1 MEIAGSKVVP
11 IRQADKNMQMEKKKL
26 IRSSGSLLEVYL
38 QQRLLLLF
46 DKVES
51 GLNDAAAEGNT
62 ASILADIS
70 VLKQASKRLS
80 LGFIGAVSKNII
92 SFSDELIGKE
102 KPELASF
109 SSAEAETGLSLLAI
123 DEVENKLLLEGYIS
137 GCEGRLS
144 KLLHALRSRIEFV
157 TKTDGLNESKNPFGP
172 SVLMNAYADLIQE
185 ESFSKEV
192 EDILYQSF
200 SETVL
205 SGLGEVIDSINELF
219 IDAGVLPKIPIKR
232 SRSIVNKGADT
243 ASPVQQSAY
252 SPQSFVSP
260 AQQFSNPL
268 QQFVNPSDMPA
279 AAVQNT
285 AVVNTQLDPA
295 LYSNLLGMA
304 QAYRGS
310 ASENIQ
316 ADGLQVAGEQLPT
329 NELIST
335 LTSLQHAGADTQQS
349 VRAQIGTKIQVD
361 GQRQPYAEQDDTL
374 IDVVAMFF
382 DVILQDRHLPDVV
395 RAMIAQLQIPILKV
409 AMMDKEFFA
418 KKSHPA
424 RQFLNALSQ
433 AGLGVS
439 EKNTKIKNS
448 VFEKMESLVARV
460 LMDFDSDIVIFA
472 DLFAEFELF
481 MQQQQRQVDVIE
493 ERSRAATRSNEQ
505 LELTKRKAAY
515 EVALRLNGQTIP
527 EFVQVFLDSV
537 WSDVLVLAL
546 LRHEREPQE
555 VEKSLQVI
563 ERLLCSV
570 NKPSNVAEKK
580 IILADMGR
588 LLKDLKVGLDNISYD
603 FHQSAQFFKELESW
617 HRHLLLADSDEPV
630 AELDSGNEVSMVD
643 LSEELSMA
651 SLEESLLQEL
661 ESEQSTMPNDKFSKR
676 SNKMQ
681 VGDWIEYNNEE
692 GELSR
697 AKLSW
702 KSSVTS
708 SCLFVDDRGSKA
720 LDIKLVDFAEAL
732 REKDIRLLGQEKEP
746 LVERVL
752 AGMKNFIK
760 GHSTEASLV

>member
-26 IRSSGSLLEVYL
+26 IRSSGNLLEVYL

-70 VLKQASKRLS
+70 VLKQASKGLS
-80 LGFIGAVSKNII
+80 LAFIGAVSKNIL

-102 KPELASF
+102 KLELASF
-109 SSAEAETGLSLLAI
+109 SSVTVETGLSLLAI

-172 SVLMNAYADLIQE
+172 SVLMNTYADLIQA

-192 EDILYQSF
+192 ENILYQSF
-200 SETVL
+200 SEIVL
-205 SGLGEVIDSINELF
+205 SGLGEVLDTINELF

-232 SRSIVNKGADT
+232 SRSVVNKGANT
-243 ASPVQQSAY
+243 ASPVHPVQQPAY
-252 SPQSFVSP
+252 SPQH
-260 AQQFSNPL
+260 FSNPL

>member
-26 IRSSGSLLEVYL
+26 IRSSGNLLEVYL

-70 VLKQASKRLS
+70 VLKQASKGLS
-80 LGFIGAVSKNII
+80 LAFIGAVSKNIL

-102 KPELASF
+102 KLELASF
-109 SSAEAETGLSLLAI
+109 SSVTVETGLSLLAI

-172 SVLMNAYADLIQE
+172 SVLMNTYADLIQA

-192 EDILYQSF
+192 ENILYQSF
-200 SETVL
+200 SEIVL
-205 SGLGEVIDSINELF
+205 SGLGEVLDTINELF

-232 SRSIVNKGADT
+232 SRSVVNKGANT
-243 ASPVQQSAY
+243 ASPVHPVQQPAD
-252 SPQSFVSP
+252 SPQH
-260 AQQFSNPL
+260 FSNPL

>member
-1 MEIAGSKVVP
+1 
-11 IRQADKNMQMEKKKL
+11 MQMEKKKL
-26 IRSSGSLLEVYL
+26 IRSSGNLLEIYL
-38 QQRLLLLF
+38 QQSVLQHF
-46 DKVES
+46 EGVDEA
-51 GLNDAAAEGNT
+51 LNDAMAGGDS
-62 ASILADIS
+62 ASILADMS
-70 VLKQASKRLS
+70 VLKQNYKS
-80 LGFIGAVSKNII
+80 LTRAFIGAISKNILGYC
-92 SFSDELIGKE
+92 DELIGNE
-102 KPELASF
+102 QVGLASF
-109 SSAEAETGLSLLAI
+109 ASAGVEDGLSLLAV

-137 GCEGRLS
+137 SNEGRLS
-144 KLLHALRSRIEFV
+144 KLLHALRSRIEFI
-157 TKTDGLNESKNPFGP
+157 TKTEGLNESKNPFGP
-172 SVLMNAYADLIQE
+172 SVLMNTYADLIQA

-192 EDILYQSF
+192 ENILYRSF
-200 SETVL
+200 SEVVL
-205 SGLGEVIDSINELF
+205 NGLGDVLDTINELF
-219 IDAGVLPKIPIKR
+219 VDAGVLPKIPIKR
-232 SRSIVNKGADT
+232 SRSVVNKAADMASSVQQQGYSSQQSNLPAAMQGSGIVNA
-243 ASPVQQSAY
+243 
-252 SPQSFVSP
+252 
-260 AQQFSNPL
+260 
-268 QQFVNPSDMPA
+268 
-279 AAVQNT
+279 
-285 AVVNTQLDPA
+285 QLDPA
-295 LYSNLLGMA
+295 LYSNLLDMA
-304 QAYRGS
+304 QAYRVSG
-310 ASENIQ
+310 AETVKT
-316 ADGLQVAGEQLPT
+316 DGLQVAGEQLPT

-335 LTSLQHAGADTQQS
+335 LTSIQHAGADAQQS
-349 VRAQIGTKIQVD
+349 VRAQIGTKIQID

-409 AMMDKEFFA
+409 AMMDKDFFA

-472 DLFAEFELF
+472 DLFAEFKLF

-515 EVALRLNGQTIP
+515 EMALRLNGQTIP

-537 WSDVLVLAL
+537 WNDVLVLAL

-555 VEKSLQVI
+555 VGKCLQVI

-570 NKPSNVAEKK
+570 NKPSSVAEKK
-580 IILADMGR
+580 AILANLGR
-588 LLKDLKVGLDNISYD
+588 LLKDLKVGLENISYD
-603 FHQSAQFFKELESW
+603 FHQSSQFFKELESW
-617 HRHLLLADSDEPV
+617 HRHLLLAASDEQA
-630 AELDSGNEVSMVD
+630 AELEAGNEVSMVGFA
-643 LSEELSMA
+643 EELSMA

-661 ESEQSTMPNDKFSKR
+661 ESEQSAMPNDKFSKR

-681 VGDWIEYNNEE
+681 VGDWIEYNNEA
-692 GELSR
+692 GELLR

-708 SCLFVDDRGSKA
+708 SCLFVDDRGGKA
-720 LDIKLVDFAEAL
+720 LDVKLVDFSEAL
-732 REKDIRLLGQEKEP
+732 REKKIRLLGQEKEP

-760 GHSTEASLV
+760 GRSTEASVV

>member
-70 VLKQASKRLS
+70 VLKQASKGLS
-80 LGFIGAVSKNII
+80 LAFIGAVSKNIL

-102 KPELASF
+102 KLELASF
-109 SSAEAETGLSLLAI
+109 SSVTVETGLSLLAI

-172 SVLMNAYADLIQE
+172 SVLMNSYADLIQA
-185 ESFSKEV
+185 ESFSQEV
-192 EDILYQSF
+192 ENILYQSF
-200 SETVL
+200 SEIVL
-205 SGLGEVIDSINELF
+205 SGLGEVLDTINELF

-232 SRSIVNKGADT
+232 SRSVVNKGANT
-243 ASPVQQSAY
+243 ASPVHPVQQPAY
-252 SPQSFVSP
+252 SPQ
-260 AQQFSNPL
+260 QFSSPL
-268 QQFVNPSDMPA
+268 QQLVNPSDLPA
-279 AAVQNT
+279 TAVQNM
-285 AVVNTQLDPA
+285 AVANTQLDPV
-295 LYSNLLGMA
+295 LYGNLLGMA

-310 ASENIQ
+310 AGENVKT
-316 ADGLQVAGEQLPT
+316 DGLQVAGEQLPT

-335 LTSLQHAGADTQQS
+335 LTSIQHAGADTQQS
-349 VRAQIGTKIQVD
+349 VRAQIGTKIQID

-409 AMMDKEFFA
+409 AMMDKDFFA

-493 ERSRAATRSNEQ
+493 ERSRAATRSSEQ

-537 WSDVLVLAL
+537 WNDVLVLAL

-555 VEKSLQVI
+555 VGKCLQVI

-570 NKPSNVAEKK
+570 NKPGSVAEKK
-580 IILADMGR
+580 AILANLGR

-617 HRHLLLADSDEPV
+617 HRHLLLAGSDEPV
-630 AELDSGNEVSMVD
+630 AELDTGNEVSMVD

-661 ESEQSTMPNDKFSKR
+661 ESEQSAMPNDKFSKR

-681 VGDWIEYNNEE
+681 VGDWIEYNNEA
-692 GELSR
+692 GELLR

-708 SCLFVDDRGSKA
+708 SCLFVDDRGGKA
-720 LDIKLVDFAEAL
+720 LDVKLVDFSEAL
-732 REKDIRLLGQEKEP
+732 REKKIRLLGQEKEP

-760 GHSTEASLV
+760 GRSTEASVV

>member
-80 LGFIGAVSKNII
+80 LAFIGAVSKNIL

-102 KPELASF
+102 KLELASF
-109 SSAEAETGLSLLAI
+109 SSVTVETGLSLLAI

-172 SVLMNAYADLIQE
+172 SVLMNSYADLIQA
-185 ESFSKEV
+185 ESFSQEV
-192 EDILYQSF
+192 ENILYQSF
-200 SETVL
+200 SEIVL
-205 SGLGEVIDSINELF
+205 SGLGEVLDTINELF

-232 SRSIVNKGADT
+232 SRSVVNKGANT
-243 ASPVQQSAY
+243 ASPVHPVQQPAY
-252 SPQSFVSP
+252 SPQ
-260 AQQFSNPL
+260 QFSSPL
-268 QQFVNPSDMPA
+268 QQLVNPSDLPA
-279 AAVQNT
+279 TAVQNM
-285 AVVNTQLDPA
+285 AVANTQLDPV
-295 LYSNLLGMA
+295 LYGNLLGMA

-310 ASENIQ
+310 AGENVKT
-316 ADGLQVAGEQLPT
+316 DGLQVAGEQLPT

-335 LTSLQHAGADTQQS
+335 LTSIQHAGADTQQS
-349 VRAQIGTKIQVD
+349 VRAQIGTKIQID

-409 AMMDKEFFA
+409 AMMDKDFFA

-493 ERSRAATRSNEQ
+493 ERSRAATRSSEQ

-537 WSDVLVLAL
+537 WNDVLVLAL

-555 VEKSLQVI
+555 VGKCLQVI

-570 NKPSNVAEKK
+570 NKPGSVAEKK
-580 IILADMGR
+580 AILANLGR
-588 LLKDLKVGLDNISYD
+588 LLKDLKVGLENISYD
-603 FHQSAQFFKELESW
+603 FHQSSQFFKELESW
-617 HRHLLLADSDEPV
+617 HRHLLLAASDEQT
-630 AELDSGNEVSMVD
+630 AELEAGNEVSMVD
-643 LSEELSMA
+643 FAEELSMA

-661 ESEQSTMPNDKFSKR
+661 ESEQSAMPNDKFSKR

-681 VGDWIEYNNEE
+681 VGDWIEYNNEA
-692 GELSR
+692 GELLR

-708 SCLFVDDRGSKA
+708 SCLFVDDRGGKA
-720 LDIKLVDFAEAL
+720 LDVKLVDFAEAL
-732 REKDIRLLGQEKEP
+732 REKKIRLLGQEKEP

-760 GHSTEASLV
+760 GRSTEASVV

>member
-26 IRSSGSLLEVYL
+26 IRSSGNLLEVYL

-70 VLKQASKRLS
+70 VLKQASKGLS
-80 LGFIGAVSKNII
+80 LAFIGAVSKNIL

-102 KPELASF
+102 KLELASF
-109 SSAEAETGLSLLAI
+109 SSVTVETGLSLLAI

-172 SVLMNAYADLIQE
+172 SVLMNSYADLIQA
-185 ESFSKEV
+185 ESFSQEV
-192 EDILYQSF
+192 ENILYQSF
-200 SETVL
+200 SEIVL
-205 SGLGEVIDSINELF
+205 SGLGEVLDTINELF

-232 SRSIVNKGADT
+232 SRSVVNKGANT
-243 ASPVQQSAY
+243 ASPVHPVQQPAY
-252 SPQSFVSP
+252 SPQH
-260 AQQFSNPL
+260 FSNPL

>member
-1 MEIAGSKVVP
+1 MEIASSKIIP
-11 IRQADKNMQMEKKKL
+11 IRQADKTMQMEKKKL

-38 QQRLLLLF
+38 QQSVLQHF
-46 DKVES
+46 EGVDEA
-51 GLNDAAAEGNT
+51 LNDAMAGGDS

-70 VLKQASKRLS
+70 VLKQNYKS
-80 LGFIGAVSKNII
+80 LTRAFIGAISKNILGYC
-92 SFSDELIGKE
+92 DELIGNE
-102 KPELASF
+102 QVELASF
-109 SSAEAETGLSLLAI
+109 ASAGVEGGLSLLAV
-123 DEVENKLLLEGYIS
+123 DEVESKLLLEGYIS
-137 GCEGRLS
+137 SNEGRLS
-144 KLLHALRSRIEFV
+144 KLLHALRSRIEFI
-157 TKTDGLNESKNPFGP
+157 TKTEGLNESKNPFGP
-172 SVLMNAYADLIQE
+172 SVLMNTYADLIQA

-192 EDILYQSF
+192 ENILYRSF
-200 SETVL
+200 SEVVL
-205 SGLGEVIDSINELF
+205 SGLGGVLDTINELF
-219 IDAGVLPKIPIKR
+219 VDAGVLPKIPIKR
-232 SRSIVNKGADT
+232 SRSSVNKAADMASSVPQQAYSSQQGNLPAAMQDIVNA
-243 ASPVQQSAY
+243 
-252 SPQSFVSP
+252 
-260 AQQFSNPL
+260 
-268 QQFVNPSDMPA
+268 
-279 AAVQNT
+279 
-285 AVVNTQLDPA
+285 QLDPA
-295 LYSNLLGMA
+295 LYSNLLDMA

-310 ASENIQ
+310 GAETVKT
-316 ADGLQVAGEQLPT
+316 DGLQLVGEQLPT

-335 LTSLQHAGADTQQS
+335 LTSIQHAGADTQQS

-515 EVALRLNGQTIP
+515 EIALRLNGQTIP

-537 WSDVLVLAL
+537 WNDVLVLAL

-555 VEKSLQVI
+555 VEKCLQVI

-617 HRHLLLADSDEPV
+617 HRHLLLAGSDEPV
-630 AELDSGNEVSMVD
+630 AELDIDNEVSMVE

-692 GELSR
+692 GELLR

-708 SCLFVDDRGSKA
+708 SCLFVDDRGGKA

-732 REKDIRLLGQEKEP
+732 REKNIRLLGQEKEP

>member
-1 MEIAGSKVVP
+1 
-11 IRQADKNMQMEKKKL
+11 MQMEKKKL

-70 VLKQASKRLS
+70 VLKQASKGLS
-80 LGFIGAVSKNII
+80 LAFIGAVSKNIL

-102 KPELASF
+102 KLELASF
-109 SSAEAETGLSLLAI
+109 SSVTVETGLSLLAI

-172 SVLMNAYADLIQE
+172 SVLMNSYADLIQA
-185 ESFSKEV
+185 ESFSQEV
-192 EDILYQSF
+192 ENILYQSF
-200 SETVL
+200 SEIVL
-205 SGLGEVIDSINELF
+205 SGLGEVLDTINELF

-232 SRSIVNKGADT
+232 SRSVVNKGANT
-243 ASPVQQSAY
+243 ASPVHPVQQPAY
-252 SPQSFVSP
+252 SPQ
-260 AQQFSNPL
+260 QFSSPL
-268 QQFVNPSDMPA
+268 QQLVNPSDLPA
-279 AAVQNT
+279 TAVQNM
-285 AVVNTQLDPA
+285 AVANTQLDPV
-295 LYSNLLGMA
+295 LYGNLLGMA

-310 ASENIQ
+310 AGENVQ

-335 LTSLQHAGADTQQS
+335 LTSIQHAGADTQQS

-409 AMMDKEFFA
+409 AMMDKDFFA

-493 ERSRAATRSNEQ
+493 ERSRAATRSSEQ

-537 WSDVLVLAL
+537 WNDVLVLAL

-555 VEKSLQVI
+555 VGKCLQVI

-570 NKPSNVAEKK
+570 NKPGSVAEKK
-580 IILADMGR
+580 AILANLGR
-588 LLKDLKVGLDNISYD
+588 LLKDLKVGLENISYD
-603 FHQSAQFFKELESW
+603 FHQSSQFFKELESW
-617 HRHLLLADSDEPV
+617 HRHLLLAASDEQT
-630 AELDSGNEVSMVD
+630 AELEAGNEVSMVD
-643 LSEELSMA
+643 FAEELSMA
-651 SLEESLLQEL
+651 SLEESLLHEL
-661 ESEQSTMPNDKFSKR
+661 ESEQSAMPNDKFSKR

-681 VGDWIEYNNEE
+681 VGDWIEYNNEA
-692 GELSR
+692 GELLR

-708 SCLFVDDRGSKA
+708 SCLFVDDRGGKA
-720 LDIKLVDFAEAL
+720 LDVKLVDFAEAL
-732 REKDIRLLGQEKEP
+732 REKKIRLLGQEKEP

-760 GHSTEASLV
+760 GRSTEASVV

>member
-1 MEIAGSKVVP
+1 MDIKGSTATP
-11 IRQADKNMQMEKKKL
+11 TRQAGNMQMEKKKL
-26 IRSSGSLLEVYL
+26 IRSSGNLLEIYL
-38 QQRLLLLF
+38 QQSVLQHF
-46 DKVES
+46 EGVDEA
-51 GLNDAAAEGNT
+51 LNDAMAGGDS
-62 ASILADIS
+62 ASILADMS
-70 VLKQASKRLS
+70 VLKQNYKS
-80 LGFIGAVSKNII
+80 LTRAFIGAISKNILGYC
-92 SFSDELIGKE
+92 DELIGNE
-102 KPELASF
+102 QVGLASF
-109 SSAEAETGLSLLAI
+109 ASAGVEDGLSLLAV

-137 GCEGRLS
+137 SNEGRLS
-144 KLLHALRSRIEFV
+144 KLLHALRSRIEFI
-157 TKTDGLNESKNPFGP
+157 TKTEGLNESKNPFGP
-172 SVLMNAYADLIQE
+172 SVLMNTYADLIQA

-192 EDILYQSF
+192 ENILYRSF
-200 SETVL
+200 SEVVL
-205 SGLGEVIDSINELF
+205 NGLGDVLDTINELF
-219 IDAGVLPKIPIKR
+219 VDAGVLPKIPIKR
-232 SRSIVNKGADT
+232 SRSVVNKAADMASSVQQQGYSSQQSNLPAAMQGSGIVNA
-243 ASPVQQSAY
+243 
-252 SPQSFVSP
+252 
-260 AQQFSNPL
+260 
-268 QQFVNPSDMPA
+268 
-279 AAVQNT
+279 
-285 AVVNTQLDPA
+285 QLDPA
-295 LYSNLLGMA
+295 LYSNLLDMA
-304 QAYRGS
+304 QAYRVSG
-310 ASENIQ
+310 AETVKT
-316 ADGLQVAGEQLPT
+316 DGLQVAGEQLPT

-335 LTSLQHAGADTQQS
+335 LTSIQHAGADAQQS
-349 VRAQIGTKIQVD
+349 VRAQIGTKIQID

-409 AMMDKEFFA
+409 AMMDKDFFA

-472 DLFAEFELF
+472 DLFAEFKLF

-515 EVALRLNGQTIP
+515 EMALRLNGQTIP

-537 WSDVLVLAL
+537 WNDVLVLAL

-555 VEKSLQVI
+555 VGKCLQVI

-570 NKPSNVAEKK
+570 NKPSSVAEKK
-580 IILADMGR
+580 AILANLGR
-588 LLKDLKVGLDNISYD
+588 LLKDLKVGLENISYD
-603 FHQSAQFFKELESW
+603 FHQSSQFFKELESW
-617 HRHLLLADSDEPV
+617 HRHLLLAASDEQA
-630 AELDSGNEVSMVD
+630 AELEAGNEVSMVGFA
-643 LSEELSMA
+643 EELSMA

-661 ESEQSTMPNDKFSKR
+661 ESEQSAMPNDKFSKR

-681 VGDWIEYNNEE
+681 VGDWIEYNNEA
-692 GELSR
+692 GELLR

-708 SCLFVDDRGSKA
+708 SCLFVDDRGGKA
-720 LDIKLVDFAEAL
+720 LDVKLVDFSEAL
-732 REKDIRLLGQEKEP
+732 REKKIRLLGQEKEP

-760 GHSTEASLV
+760 GRSTEASVV